1 MVLEIQGE
9 LAVAQT
15 SVTLNR
21 IDPAPI
27 EYLDLPEVYKRWL
40 ADLVDNI
47 NYNSGLI
54 EGAVSA
60 INARLVAGGL

>member
-1 MVLEIQGE
+1 
-9 LAVAQT
+9 VAQT
-15 SVTLNR
+15 SVTLTR

-27 EYLDLPEVYKRWL
+27 KYLDLPEVYKRWL
-40 ADLVDNI
+40 GDLVDI
-47 NYNSGLI
+47 LNYNSELI

>member
-1 MVLEIQGE
+1 
-9 LAVAQT
+9 VAEQT

-27 EYLDLPEVYKRWL
+27 QYLDLPEVYKRWL

>member
-1 MVLEIQGE
+1 M
-9 LAVAQT
+9 AQT

-27 EYLDLPEVYKRWL
+27 QYLDLPEIYKRWL

>member
-1 MVLEIQGE
+1 VLEIQGE

>member
-1 MVLEIQGE
+1 M
-9 LAVAQT
+9 VAQT

-27 EYLDLPEVYKRWL
+27 QYLDLPEVYKRWL

>member
-1 MVLEIQGE
+1 V
-9 LAVAQT
+9 VAQT

-27 EYLDLPEVYKRWL
+27 QYLDLPEVYKRWL